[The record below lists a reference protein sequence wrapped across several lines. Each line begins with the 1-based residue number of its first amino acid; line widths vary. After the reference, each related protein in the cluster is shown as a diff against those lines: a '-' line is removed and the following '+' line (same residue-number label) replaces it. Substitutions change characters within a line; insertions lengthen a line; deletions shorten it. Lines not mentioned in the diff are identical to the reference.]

1 MSNNQNGNVEKFSE
15 IFKALSNPNR
25 LKIFL
30 RLVSCCVPG
39 TVWSFEAHES
49 TCVGDVAKDLDIVP
63 STVSH
68 HIRELRQAG
77 LIKMKRS
84 GQKIE
89 CWVDPEALKNLE
101 GFFQVKR

>member
-1 MSNNQNGNVEKFSE
+1 MSNNQSDNLEKFSE

-25 LKIFL
+25 LKIF
-30 RLVSCCVPG
+30 SCCMPG
-39 TVWSFEAHES
+39 TVWSFEAQES
-49 TCVGDVAKDLDIVP
+49 ACVGDVAKDLDIVP

-68 HIRELRQAG
+68 HIKELRQAG

-89 CWVDPEALKNLE
+89 CWVDPEVLKNLE